1 MKLTNKHITNN
12 NLLITISKGDL
23 YEIQSYKFA
32 VARRRGM
39 NRSIGYSQSRDDRNY
54 YSQNSKRSNI
64 MEHPEVLTGGRN
76 AKQDVNINK
85 SNNQF
90 IKRSNVMKYNRFI
103 KIAATI
109 FVALT
114 IVVSGAFAQGNA
126 ALSGTV
132 TNTGTIKIKGTLSGA
147 TTTIGG
153 TVEFFAAGAQ
163 AIPTGY
169 TFTNLTASGGVGDKT
184 LGAATTVSGVLNVNN
199 TGKSLLLGAGTL
211 NLTGATP
218 ITLTAGTID
227 FSSGTVN
234 YNGDVDQAVYGTT
247 YKNLGASSIA
257 GHTKLAGAALT
268 VTTAVTTAAPT
279 TLDFNTFAFT
289 GTGAAFTNAGT
300 LKSSGTVAVTAAA
313 AIGGTFEYAAAG
325 AQTVAPASY
334 TNLTFSNTGI
344 KTFTNGQTY
353 SIAGTYTPG
362 IAVNVYTGSTI
373 VYNGAAVGQ
382 TIADVSYGN
391 LTFSTNTKVWALTAP
406 RTITGDLNLAAGSA
420 ATISGAFDL
429 NVTGNIILASNLT
442 KSANAVVFAN
452 AGSTVAGALNDII
465 GTVTRT
471 HAFVAAAPYQFN
483 NQYTTVALSVPPVA
497 QNFSMTV
504 SPGVNPN
511 GYTVN
516 HSVNRKFVPT
526 FTSLGTGT
534 ADVQLAYLSGEIGT
548 LTEAKLK
555 EFHNGISSTNKMA
568 GGVYVRQAVGGTF
581 GYVKLPAITTAFS
594 SNQELALDDQY
605 NQFIATLVGGD
616 WNTGGTWDLG
626 TVPGATD
633 DAIIN
638 ATGVT
643 LNVAGHVNN
652 LVINATKNL
661 TLGLA
666 TSALQVDGSMTNNGG
681 GLTLTNAASTM
692 TVTGTLT
699 NVAGSTITNAGTIT
713 VQ

>member
-12 NLLITISKGDL
+12 NLPITISKGDL

-32 VARRRGM
+32 VARRCGM
-39 NRSIGYSQSRDDRNY
+39 KRSIGCSQSRNDRNY
-54 YSQNSKRSNI
+54 YSQNLKRSNI

-103 KIAATI
+103 KIAAAI

-126 ALSGTV
+126 VLSGAV
-132 TNTGTIKIKGTLSGA
+132 TNTGTIKIKGTLSGTV
-147 TTTIGG
+147 TTLGG
-153 TVEFFAAGAQ
+153 TIEFNAAGAQ
-163 AIPTGY
+163 AIPTAY

-211 NLTGATP
+211 NLTGAAP

-227 FSSGTVN
+227 FASGTVN

-247 YKNLGASSIA
+247 YKNLSASSVASHIK
-257 GHTKLAGAALT
+257 TAGAAVIVPAGGTL
-268 VTTAVTTAAPT
+268 TTAAPT
-279 TLDFNTFAFT
+279 TLDFAANAFT
-289 GTGAAFTNAGT
+289 GTGATFANAGT

-344 KTFTNGQTY
+344 KTFTSGQTY
-353 SIAGTYTPG
+353 SIAGIYTPG
-362 IAVNVYTGSTI
+362 AAANVYTGSTI
-373 VYNGAAVGQ
+373 NYNSAAVGQ

-391 LTFSTNTKVWALTAP
+391 LTFSNNTKAWTLTAP
-406 RTITGDLNLAAGSA
+406 RTITGDLTVSGA
-420 ATISGAFDL
+420 ATVTGAFNL
-429 NVTGNIILASNLT
+429 NVTGNVVVNSDLT
-442 KSANAVVFAN
+442 ANTVAFAN
-452 AGSTVAGALNDII
+452 ASSTVSGTGDII
-465 GTVTRT
+465 GSVTRT
-471 HAFVAAAPYQFN
+471 HAFVAATAYTYN
-483 NQYTTVALSVPPVA
+483 NTATTVALSAPVA
-497 QNFSMTV
+497 SE
-504 SPGVNPN
+504 
-511 GYTVN
+511 
-516 HSVNRKFVPT
+516 T
-526 FTSLGTGT
+526 FTMTSTPNTYPTSNLPGNTVKRKYVPSYTLFTTGT
-534 ADVQLAYLSGEIGT
+534 ADVKLGYDQAEASTTGV
-548 LTEAKLK
+548 TESKLK
-555 EFHNGISSTNKMA
+555 DFESVVSSGSKI
-568 GGVYVRQAVGGTF
+568 GGAYTRVTSTPATF
-581 GYVKLPAITTAFS
+581 GSVLLPAITPAIMVS
-594 SNQELALDDQY
+594 GQELVLDDRF
-605 NQFIATLVGGD
+605 NQFIAVTVGGD
-616 WNTGGTWDLG
+616 WNTPGTWDMAA
-626 TVPGATD
+626 VPAATD

-681 GLTLTNAASTM
+681 LTLTNAASTM